1 MGVVKRVH
9 GVPWADGVIA
19 NCRWTGARLSDILK
33 YAGITETA
41 KHICFESHATLCQD
55 DTCYGASIPVSKAC
69 KKEEDVLIAYEVR
82 QTRVILMS
90 VPDTDCR

>member
-33 YAGITETA
+33 YAGVTEAA
-41 KHICFESHATLCQD
+41 KHVCFESHATLCQD
-55 DTCYGASIPVSKAC
+55 DTCYGASIPVTKAC
-69 KKEEDVLIAYEVR
+69 KAEEDVLIAYEVR
-82 QTRVILMS
+82 RTCDILVL
-90 VPDTDCR
+90 VPDTNYR